1 MNERGTMS
9 NSTWIDEIAAASKEP
24 VDTVLGVLNKL
35 GISLRVEIAIPRRL
49 HIRSVA
55 FSGERRGTDRDG
67 PFNFTWNDLGPGL
80 WAVTSGRNFRGKSSI
95 LGVIMWA
102 IRGRPADLPDNV
114 RNWISQLTLK
124 FALDERVLCVSFSKT
139 DKIVGTLTDVTSGT
153 EKTLFQFDDDA
164 TFERTMS
171 AFFMDQLQL
180 SQVNVFNSKNEG
192 TSGTT
197 VAHGWPWLSTAL
209 HIGSRT
215 DVLFGETAVG
225 GLPIRMMQMFV
236 GVPAATT
243 LADIKVAQGRQRSQ
257 NTVQDVSRQL
267 QVTQRTA
274 RLTIL
279 RAQLAEV
286 DGKISTLRPI
296 DSQRHELEKANASFV
311 TAERHYRL
319 QLGRLAT
326 IEGAASEARA
336 IYDQDRRLAQQFK
349 EERAAGFVFRSLEPV
364 CCPACDTGF
373 DTARRSDMHA
383 RHVCVVCGT
392 DDAPTADSAGEQM
405 LLDSSIAASHAALKA
420 AESSLVQLQADI
432 AQARK
437 AVDDS
442 RQLCERLNS
451 LLAASGERTS
461 LENNRLGIVARIE
474 ELSLE
479 GGAPDNTPPVDAKIL
494 DAAEKVTRRQL
505 SNAQDELLA
514 EISELIR
521 DYGQKFGIE
530 NLRETTLDGAGRLK
544 VKNAD
549 TETTFSKLTDGERAR
564 LKVAATIA
572 ILRMSERRG
581 LGRHPG
587 LVLIDSPGNNETVPS
602 DYQALLAG
610 LAEVTKE
617 LPHLQII
624 TAACNNPI
632 ITANVLPQNQ
642 LSAEG
647 DDYLW

>member
-1 MNERGTMS
+1 M
-9 NSTWIDEIAAASKEP
+9 
-24 VDTVLGVLNKL
+24 
-35 GISLRVEIAIPRRL
+35 
-49 HIRSVA
+49 
-55 FSGERRGTDRDG
+55 
-67 PFNFTWNDLGPGL
+67 
-80 WAVTSGRNFRGKSSI
+80 
-95 LGVIMWA
+95 
-102 IRGRPADLPDNV
+102 
-114 RNWISQLTLK
+114 
-124 FALDERVLCVSFSKT
+124 SFSKT
-139 DKIVGTLTDVTSGT
+139 EKIVGTLTDVTSGT

-164 TFERTMS
+164 AFERTMS

-267 QVTQRTA
+267 QVTQRAA

-279 RAQLAEV
+279 RAQLAEI
-286 DGKISTLRPI
+286 DGKTSTLRPI
-296 DSQRHELEKANASFV
+296 DSQRHELERASASFV

-319 QLGRLAT
+319 QLGKLAT

-336 IYDQDRRLAQQFK
+336 IYDQDRRLAQKFK

-373 DTARRSDMHA
+373 DTVRRSDMHA

-420 AESSLVQLQADI
+420 AESSLVQLQTDI

-437 AVDDS
+437 AVDSRPGHPQRHGDDGLALEVCALQAGQAAVQEQMAGVRFAGREAGEPDAGVEERFEVQKRAMLVGIDDQRVPIDTLGFHIDRNGADGRDS
-442 RQLCERLNS
+442 YQKIRPLD
-451 LLAASGERTS
+451 LAAQGVGNRER
-461 LENNRLGIVARIE
+461 
-474 ELSLE
+474 
-479 GGAPDNTPPVDAKIL
+479 
-494 DAAEKVTRRQL
+494 
-505 SNAQDELLA
+505 
-514 EISELIR
+514 
-521 DYGQKFGIE
+521 
-530 NLRETTLDGAGRLK
+530 
-544 VKNAD
+544 
-549 TETTFSKLTDGERAR
+549 
-564 LKVAATIA
+564 
-572 ILRMSERRG
+572 
-581 LGRHPG
+581 
-587 LVLIDSPGNNETVPS
+587 
-602 DYQALLAG
+602 
-610 LAEVTKE
+610 
-617 LPHLQII
+617 
-624 TAACNNPI
+624 
-632 ITANVLPQNQ
+632 
-642 LSAEG
+642 
-647 DDYLW
+647 